1 MKRYRLAIFDL
12 DGTLSDSFPWFLST
26 LDLVADRHRLRR
38 VAPGE
43 IDALRTKTLQDIFAA
58 LGVSRWKLP
67 AIIRDMRS
75 MKSASLHNIALFPGI
90 EEMLRALHAGGITLA
105 MVSSDSEVNVRHSL
119 GEMSAL
125 MSCFACGAAL
135 GGKAAKFRR
144 VLRSLKVQPRE
155 AIYIGDEIRDSEAAA
170 EAGMDFG
177 AVGWGYNTAASLQ
190 KLSPALMFTSPNDI
204 VSQVCGDRVG
214 AAS

>member
-1 MKRYRLAIFDL
+1 M
-12 DGTLSDSFPWFLST
+12 
-26 LDLVADRHRLRR
+26 
-38 VAPGE
+38 E
-43 IDALRTKTLQDIFAA
+43 IA
-58 LGVSRWKLP
+58 
-67 AIIRDMRS
+67 AIIRDMRA
-75 MKSASLHNIALFPGI
+75 MKSASLRDIALFPGI

-155 AIYIGDEIRDSEAAA
+155 AIYIGDEIRDSEAATDV
-170 EAGMDFG
+170 GMDFG
-177 AVGWGYNTAASLQ
+177 AVGWGYNTAETLQ
-190 KLSPALMFTSPNDI
+190 KLSPALTFAKPDDI
-204 VSQVCGDRVG
+204 VSQLCGDRVG
-214 AAS
+214 ATS

>member
-67 AIIRDMRS
+67 AIIRDMRR
-75 MKSASLHNIALFPGI
+75 MKSGALHDIALFPGA
-90 EEMLRALHAGGITLA
+90 EAMLQALHADGISLA
-105 MVSSDSEVNVRHSL
+105 MVSSDSEANVRHSL
-119 GEMSAL
+119 GKASAL
-125 MSCFACGAAL
+125 MSSYACGAAL
-135 GGKAAKFRR
+135 GGKARKFRR
-144 VLRSLKVQPRE
+144 VLRNLKVQPHD

-170 EAGMDFG
+170 EAGMNFG
-177 AVGWGYNTAASLQ
+177 AVSWGYNTAEALQ
-190 KLSPALMFTSPNDI
+190 KLSPAFMFASPNDI
-204 VSQVCGDRVG
+204 IHQLCGNRAGVV
-214 AAS
+214 

>member
-67 AIIRDMRS
+67 AIIRDMRA
-75 MKSASLHNIALFPGI
+75 MKLSALQNISLFQGT
-90 EEMLRALHAGGITLA
+90 EDMLRALHDNGIALA
-105 MVSSDSEVNVRHSL
+105 MVSSDSEANVRHSL
-119 GEMSAL
+119 GGLAAL
-125 MSCFACGAAL
+125 MSRYACGASL
-135 GGKAAKFRR
+135 GGKARKFRR
-144 VLRSLKVQPRE
+144 VLRSLKIQPQD
-155 AIYIGDEIRDSEAAA
+155 AIYIGDEIRDGEAAA

-177 AVGWGYNTAASLQ
+177 AVGWGYNKAESLQ
-190 KLSPALMFTSPNDI
+190 KLSPALMFDSPGDI
-204 VSQVCGDRVG
+204 VSRLCGDRVG
-214 AAS
+214 ATS